1 MSIRNTKN
9 PKEIP
14 PELLELYAKNNP
26 HDLLTKTVLSDL
38 EIATFY
44 LKTHIPKHL
53 NGKLDWS
60 KLRIE
65 DVPMIDEK
73 LDVVQPDILYRV
85 PLIDRSEEFVFFY
98 LLHEHQSTVDQ
109 NMPFRLLRYMTD
121 AWTDF
126 QKQYGHH
133 RKLPIIIPIV
143 FYTGIKEWNRPK
155 FLNEV
160 FESFFGSKQFIPDFN
175 VVYIDLKNLD
185 VELYRGMMVLFFMS
199 LIMKL
204 VHRDD
209 FLEQLLE
216 YSQEMSVLFEKHD
229 VYFHQFMVYIISYRK
244 GEGMRDVKKI
254 VDTTVQPYQLDPESI
269 LAGVLR
275 EREQMIKDGFQE
287 GIEQGIE
294 EATMQICINLLQQ
307 GIDIDIIQKAT
318 NIPESKIQQIQ
329 KTLTTKKT

>member
-1 MSIRNTKN
+1 M
-9 PKEIP
+9 
-14 PELLELYAKNNP
+14 
-26 HDLLTKTVLSDL
+26 
-38 EIATFY
+38 
-44 LKTHIPKHL
+44 
-53 NGKLDWS
+53 
-60 KLRIE
+60 
-65 DVPMIDEK
+65 
-73 LDVVQPDILYRV
+73 YR
-85 PLIDRSEEFVFFY
+85 E
-98 LLHEHQSTVDQ
+98 
-109 NMPFRLLRYMTD
+109 
-121 AWTDF
+121 
-126 QKQYGHH
+126 
-133 RKLPIIIPIV
+133 
-143 FYTGIKEWNRPK
+143 
-155 FLNEV
+155 
-160 FESFFGSKQFIPDFN
+160 
-175 VVYIDLKNLD
+175 
-185 VELYRGMMVLFFMS
+185 MMVLFFMG

-294 EATMQICINLLQQ
+294 QGIEEATMQICINLLQQ
-307 GIDIDIIQKAT
+307 GIDIDVIQKAT
-318 NIPESKIQQIQ
+318 NIPESKIQQIK